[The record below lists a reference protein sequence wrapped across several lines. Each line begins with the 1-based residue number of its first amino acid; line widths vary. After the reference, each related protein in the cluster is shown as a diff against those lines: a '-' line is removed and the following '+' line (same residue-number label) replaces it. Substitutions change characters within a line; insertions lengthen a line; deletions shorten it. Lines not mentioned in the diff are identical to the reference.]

1 VEDPVDIVDS
11 SDGDDPVDMV
21 DSSDEENPVDKV
33 GLLGEVVVV

>member
-1 VEDPVDIVDS
+1 MEDPVDIVDS